1 MARYELDARGQTC
14 PLPLLRAKQRIA
26 DMSVGD
32 RLSVWV
38 SDPASFGDFTA
49 LTRLADCRLLD
60 VETRAGARRYCLE
73 KR

>member
-14 PLPLLRAKQRIA
+14 PLPLLRAKGRIA
-26 DMSVGD
+26 DLSAGD

-38 SDPASFGDFTA
+38 SDPASFEDFTA
-49 LTRLADCRLLD
+49 LAQLPGCRLLT